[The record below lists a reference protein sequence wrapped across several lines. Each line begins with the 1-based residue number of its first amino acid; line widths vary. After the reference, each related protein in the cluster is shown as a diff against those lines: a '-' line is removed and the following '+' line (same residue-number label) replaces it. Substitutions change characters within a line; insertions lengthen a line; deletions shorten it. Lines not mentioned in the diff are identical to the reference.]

1 MFFVSTPSLIISLV
15 LAFFYLANLA
25 FFAVNRQ
32 QDTGNA
38 VEIVA
43 VGLEN
48 EWCLQ
53 QAFLVHSEENPLK
66 HKAKSDSKIGDIHI
80 RDFCV
85 AISKHDTFRQFLP
98 DLSFPLFHPEL
109 CWKLFSRP
117 PPTC

>member
-32 QDTGNA
+32 QDTVSA
-38 VEIVA
+38 VEFVA
-43 VGLEN
+43 VGQEN
-48 EWCLQ
+48 ERLQ
-53 QAFLVHSEENPLK
+53 HAFLVHAEENTLT
-66 HKAKSDSKIGDIHI
+66 HQAKSDSRVAYIHI
-80 RDFCV
+80 RDVFV
-85 AISKHDTFRQFLP
+85 VIADRDVFRRP
-98 DLSFPLFHPEL
+98 LSESSPRSHPGL